1 MNNNL
6 ILLSAATGLFVYI
19 LLVSYNKNNI
29 ELISVAVGL
38 FVYLLN
44 DLLLQKTEDIKSN

>member
-6 ILLSAATGLFVYI
+6 ILLSVATGLFVYI
-19 LLVSYNKNNI
+19 LLVSYKNKI

-44 DLLLQKTEDIKSN
+44 NLFTSEDRRHKI